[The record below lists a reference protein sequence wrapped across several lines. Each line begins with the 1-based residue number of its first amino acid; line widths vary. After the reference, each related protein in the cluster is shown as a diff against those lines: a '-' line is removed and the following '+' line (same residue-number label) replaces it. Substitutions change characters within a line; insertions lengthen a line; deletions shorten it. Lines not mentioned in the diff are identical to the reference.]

1 MDYSN
6 EQKAWTVIWYGS
18 TGSPKT
24 VQVEYRKKFGRNSVV
39 PDQKTIKRWWVK
51 FIDTNNLNTKTKEKT
66 KWVRTELK
74 IEEVLAKFSGDPH
87 SSLRRVLRQEG
98 MPSPRTIGCI
108 LKACLESLHLCD

>member
-51 FIDTNNLNTKTKEKT
+51 FIDTNNLNTKTKKT
-66 KWVRTELK
+66 KGLE
-74 IEEVLAKFSGDPH
+74 
-87 SSLRRVLRQEG
+87 
-98 MPSPRTIGCI
+98 PS
-108 LKACLESLHLCD
+108 